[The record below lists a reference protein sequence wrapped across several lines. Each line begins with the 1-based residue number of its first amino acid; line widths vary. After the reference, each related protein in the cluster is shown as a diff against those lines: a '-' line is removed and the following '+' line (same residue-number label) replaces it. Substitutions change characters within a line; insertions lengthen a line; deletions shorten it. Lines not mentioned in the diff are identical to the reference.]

1 MKGWISMN
9 IIVKFFKLVEIQTKV
24 ASMLPFLLGSAY
36 AWFRFESF
44 HIGLWLLMLAS
55 LLLFD
60 MTTTA
65 INNLFDYVKAQKRQ
79 GYGYEEHNAIV
90 KYGMNPVYV
99 FILIIVMF
107 LTSVGAGLALVM
119 QTGLVVLALG
129 ALSFGVGIL
138 YSFGPLPISRMP
150 LGELFSGLFMGFV
163 ITFVAAYIHTDGNQL
178 ASLTLEG
185 GMLGIS
191 VNLLETLLLL
201 LVSLPAILGIAGI
214 MLANN
219 ICDMEDD
226 LDNKRYTLP
235 VYIGKDRAILLFRII
250 YYLALLDVP
259 ILLLMGV
266 HPAIALPLLL
276 TLIPVRRNIRAFSQ
290 APAKATTFILS
301 VKNFSLTTVARII
314 VILLAVYIP
323 WN

>member
-1 MKGWISMN
+1 MN
-9 IIVKFFKLVEIQTKV
+9 SIRKFLRLVEIQTKV
-24 ASMLPFLLGSAY
+24 ASMLPFLLGSVY
-36 AWFRFESF
+36 AWFRFQSF
-44 HIGLWLLMLAS
+44 DISLWLLMFAS

-65 INNLFDYVKAQKRQ
+65 INNLYDYVKAQKKQ

-90 KYGMNPVYV
+90 KYGMNPIAV
-99 FILIIVMF
+99 FILIVVMF
-107 LTSVGAGLALVM
+107 LTSVAAGLLLVA

-178 ASLTLEG
+178 AAITLEG
-185 GMLGIS
+185 GMLGVS
-191 VNLLETLLLL
+191 VNLLETFLLL
-201 LVSLPAILGIAGI
+201 LVSMPAVLGIAGI

-226 LDNKRYTLP
+226 LANKRYTLP
-235 VYIGKDRAILLFRII
+235 VYIGQEKALLLFHII
-250 YYLALLDVP
+250 YYAALLDVP
-259 ILLLMGV
+259 ILLIMGV
-266 HPAIALPLLL
+266 HPLIALPLLL
-276 TLIPVRRNIRAFSQ
+276 TLIPVRRNIKTFSK
-290 APAKATTFILS
+290 APAKATTFVLA
-301 VKNFSLTTVARII
+301 VKNFSLTTAARIA
-314 VILLAVYIP
+314 VMLLAIFIP
-323 WN
+323 WHY